1 MPTPEKSKEPR
12 HDRPPMPVIQNVEA
26 TPFSSNNQVINHEPG
41 KFLLDFQ
48 SCYPRFTP
56 DMTPTLVIDHR
67 VIILDPHIAKA
78 LHRALGENL
87 GKYETRFGT
96 IKTAHP
102 PPPPAE
108 PASTAT
114 QRPSYTG

>member
-1 MPTPEKSKEPR
+1 MADKPKPHE
-12 HDRPPMPVIQNVEA
+12 HPPMPVIQNA
-26 TPFSSNNQVINHEPG
+26 DSTPFSSNSQVINHEPG

-56 DMTPTLVIDHR
+56 DMSPTLVIDHR
-67 VIILDPHIAKA
+67 VILLDPHVAKA
-78 LHRALGENL
+78 FLRVLGENI
-87 GKYETRFGT
+87 GKYEKKFGT
-96 IKTAHP
+96 IQTPHP
-102 PPPPAE
+102 PHPQPAE